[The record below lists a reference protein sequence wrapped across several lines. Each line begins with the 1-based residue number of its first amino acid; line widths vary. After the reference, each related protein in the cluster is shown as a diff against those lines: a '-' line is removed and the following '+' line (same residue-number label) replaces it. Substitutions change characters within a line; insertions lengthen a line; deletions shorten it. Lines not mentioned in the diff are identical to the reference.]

1 VDAVFDSVGRATQED
16 SLAALALYGHLVF
29 FGEASGSP
37 APIHPDEL
45 YSRNL
50 KVSSFWLAADPLER
64 WAEARLELQR
74 WVLDGRLR
82 VMIGETLPLAEAA
95 EAHRR
100 LEQRATQGKLILE
113 P

>member
-1 VDAVFDSVGRATQED
+1 MRSSIRWDVRPSRPVSP
-16 SLAALALYGHLVF
+16 ALALYGHLVF

-45 YSRNL
+45 YGRNL
-50 KVSSFWLAADPLER
+50 KVSSFWLAADPPER
-64 WAEARLELQR
+64 WTDAS
-74 WVLDGRLR
+74 
-82 VMIGETLPLAEAA
+82 

-100 LEQRATQGKLILE
+100 LEQRETQGKLILV